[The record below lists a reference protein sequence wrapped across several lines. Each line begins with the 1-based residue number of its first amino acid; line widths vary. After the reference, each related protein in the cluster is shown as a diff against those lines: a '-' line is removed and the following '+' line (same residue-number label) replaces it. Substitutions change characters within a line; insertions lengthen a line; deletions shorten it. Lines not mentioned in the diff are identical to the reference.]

1 MKTASHTFN
10 TVHGEIKID
19 LEIFTMDAA
28 ESIDVYGLSPRLV
41 TSGAYRIEATIN
53 GTPRGAKFYP
63 FGILGAAYFGEDSRD
78 AAREFLADAHQDGFF
93 AK

>member
-1 MKTASHTFN
+1 METASHTFN
-10 TVHGEIKID
+10 TIHGKIQID

-28 ESIDVYGLSPRLV
+28 ESIDVYGLEPRFI

-53 GTPRGAKFYP
+53 GVPCGTKFYP
-63 FGILGAAYFGEDSRD
+63 FGILGSAYFGEDSRD
-78 AAREFLADAHQDGFF
+78 AAREFLADAHQGGVF